1 MARLVDVVHMCSYS
15 EVLLLVA
22 PRQMNERKGELDT
35 QRSKLSKPIIAGY
48 TLRGCSSRSPC
59 GSSTL
64 AGYYVSSV
72 L

>member
-35 QRSKLSKPIIAGY
+35 QLSKPIISGY